1 MSYWQLVIH
10 CRSDFGLRQ
19 ASDQSGYK
27 HNGNQDH
34 GNFCQLALLLG
45 RERFAVA
52 LCYFDDHKQGDE
64 QND

>member
-1 MSYWQLVIH
+1 M
-10 CRSDFGLRQ
+10 LRQ
-19 ASDQSGYK
+19 APDQSGYK

-34 GNFCQLALLLG
+34 GNFCQLTLLLG